1 MTSDQVIRLQHAI
14 TGASNLD
21 QIVDDVARTVAL
33 FRAQAFPS
41 GFGFDAF
48 EIDDVINY
56 FCSEDHYNLSLR
68 KVRGQ
73 GVLYGTIHAS
83 LRRQFF
89 NDLPLQARID
99 VVLPKMRHFNIDVHL
114 RDFVGMRSRVP
125 ILDVEDIGM
134 GHSVYRLST
143 AHGEV
148 VVKQEDVPN
157 QQFYMEFQRALGY
170 PWFRSQHYVGKRT
183 WELTDYLGPTNLND
197 VLVNNGVSDW
207 DGLIDQLARHA
218 AMGDVL
224 GREDRHFE
232 NYVVRGNSILPVD
245 TSMLF
250 GDGNEQWSE
259 RYIAGGLYEIC
270 VLSQFVEDEGLFS
283 HYFSRFQF
291 SYMAQCRMLTQSTNA
306 ILRLIAE
313 FFDEDRDL
321 SYRCSYVRQRLEN
334 KDYPILQFHRYRSG
348 MEEMMRRRVIRM
360 AIQRKVLAEPEVL
373 DRSPILK
380 MYYLADQ
387 GRVSTLFLLELHRQQ
402 VEDALETNGIILV
415 QDQVEMESLARRV
428 TQLDWGKF
436 S

>member
-1 MTSDQVIRLQHAI
+1 MNSEVVARLQAVMPGVTDLDCIVENVSRI
-14 TGASNLD
+14 TEE
-21 QIVDDVARTVAL
+21 
-33 FRAQAFPS
+33 FRAQAFPH
-41 GFGFDAF
+41 GFGFDSF
-48 EIDDVINY
+48 EVDDVVNY

-73 GVLYGTIHAS
+73 GILYGTIHAD

-99 VVLPKMRHFNIDVHL
+99 VVMPKLRHFNIDVHL

-197 VLVNNGVSDW
+197 VLVNHGVSDW

-232 NYVVRGNSILPVD
+232 NYVVQGNAILPVD

-270 VLSQFVEDEGLFS
+270 VLSQFVDDEMRFA
-283 HYFSRFQF
+283 HYFSRFQA
-291 SYMAQCRMLTQSTNA
+291 SYMAQCRMLTNAKDA

-313 FFDEDRDL
+313 FFDEDREL

-334 KDYPILQFHRYRSG
+334 RDYPILQFHRYRSG
-348 MEEMMRRRVIRM
+348 MEEMMRRRVIRR
-360 AIQRKVLAEPEVL
+360 AIQRKVAVDSAVL

-380 MYYLADQ
+380 MYYLADK

-402 VEDALETNGIILV
+402 VEAALETNGII
-415 QDQVEMESLARRV
+415 QDEDRVEMVRLARRV
-428 TQLDWGKF
+428 TQLDWGEF